1 MNKKL
6 TIEQQI
12 AVLKCTRREM
22 NKSDYVTGLCREL
35 RHSLLEINNIGAGYA
50 CEIQAYIPSFTYEN
64 AIELSKK
71 YGFTKPRAGQEDY
84 YWWEKGVKRPRI
96 MLVNALIKEL
106 QLHE

>member
-1 MNKKL
+1 MNKNL

-12 AVLKCTRREM
+12 AVLKHVRREI

-35 RHSLLEINNIGAGYA
+35 KHSLLEFNSMLVCYTS
-50 CEIQAYIPSFTYEN
+50 EIQVFIPSFTYEN
-64 AIELSKK
+64 AIELSEK

-96 MLVNALIKEL
+96 NKFGSKLTC
-106 QLHE
+106 